1 MRTIR
6 QHHHI
11 FFLLLLLVAGC
22 GDPSETVDRAK
33 EMTSKAGHAIGEEAG
48 TLFSSITAGYEKSVT
63 AYDVRVAK
71 ELQSRGVT
79 VSVAKQSEGS
89 ATNILSLYIINR
101 LPVSGTLR
109 IKLLNIA
116 TQEIGRATAAVSLP
130 ADNARYVPF
139 AIDREVPL
147 PLTRLIELDLKKE

>member
-1 MRTIR
+1 MQRK
-6 QHHHI
+6 H
-11 FFLLLLLVAGC
+11 LLLILLTLAAGC
-22 GDPSETVDRAK
+22 GDPSETVDRAR
-33 EMTSKAGHAIGEEAG
+33 ELTGKAGRAIGEGAG
-48 TLFSSITAGYEKSVT
+48 TFVSGVNAGYEKSIL
-63 AYDVRVAK
+63 AYDVRIAPD
-71 ELQSRGVT
+71 LQARGVA
-79 VSVAKQSEGS
+79 VSVVKHAEAGV
-89 ATNILSLYIINR
+89 TNTLSLYIINR
-101 LPVSGTLR
+101 QPVAGTLR